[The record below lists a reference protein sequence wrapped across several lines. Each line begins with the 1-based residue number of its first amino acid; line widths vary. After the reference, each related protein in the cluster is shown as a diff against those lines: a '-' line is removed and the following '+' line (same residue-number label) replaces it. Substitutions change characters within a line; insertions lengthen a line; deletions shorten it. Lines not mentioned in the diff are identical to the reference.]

1 MMHVPVLCK
10 SLLIPAF
17 LTLSLPA
24 WASVSTQGKGRISVA
39 GSIID
44 SACAIATDSREQYI
58 EIGDVPF
65 EQLARD
71 GQGPTRPFS
80 IHLVNCVLTRTDPA
94 RPNWETF
101 EITFDGVRDNHYF
114 GALGSASGI
123 ALRITDA
130 DGSIITPG
138 KALSRRNIHPKEMRL
153 NYYITPV
160 ASGQVLKPGD
170 YSSLIKFKLDYF

>member
-1 MMHVPVLCK
+1 MHVPVLCK
-10 SLLIPAF
+10 SLLIAAF
-17 LTLSLPA
+17 LSLSLPA
-24 WASVSTQGKGRISVA
+24 WASVSTQGHGRISVA

-44 SACAIATDSREQYI
+44 TACAIATESREQYV

-71 GQGPTRPFS
+71 GQGPSRPFS
-80 IHLVNCVLTRTDPA
+80 IQLINCVLTRSDPT

-101 EITFDGVRDNHYF
+101 EATFEGVRDDQYF
-114 GALGSASGI
+114 GAQGSASGV
-123 ALRITDA
+123 ALKITDA
-130 DGSIITPG
+130 DGNTVTPG
-138 KALSRRNIHPKEMRL
+138 EVLRRRNIHPKEMRL

-160 ASGQVLKPGD
+160 TSGQVLKPGD